1 MLRIRG
7 PVSSILHHTE
17 PNNRMSLVNSRSTT
31 KNLTNKLSYRA
42 DVDGLRAV
50 AVLAV
55 IASHLP
61 ENFLPSGFLG
71 VDVFFAISGF
81 VVTASLLGQRRTQL
95 SQLYVGFLARRIKRL
110 MPALTLC
117 VAVTGFVVLA
127 TDPFPRHSI
136 QTGLAALFGFANIVL
151 FFFELDYFSPSSMF
165 NAFTHTW
172 SLGVEEQFYVVF
184 PMFAW
189 LFYFRTQRVSFK
201 ALAVAMILGGLV
213 SVVMFAWLY
222 EEHQAAAFF
231 LMPARIWELGIGA
244 LVFLASR
251 HRQSARLQGALR
263 RLSPFVLIALIMCFF
278 TPESYAMPATL
289 AAVGLTGLLLATDD
303 DRSLAAR
310 LLTLPPV
317 IYIGRISY
325 SLYLWHWPIIAL
337 GPIVLATSWRSSA
350 LYVVA
355 TAIAAVISF
364 HWVEKPLRY
373 RTWTSS
379 RARDIG
385 LGLACNLVLGIA
397 LLATMARTDA
407 TSDATTAAVHP
418 PSYLPVISSGKVH
431 VLTCVLDG
439 GSRTFKPDT
448 VSNCTVTPKPGSE
461 MPTIWAMGD
470 SHTGHLQGL
479 LYELHEKLGVGVHV
493 VETPGWSFPLPAG
506 KQFAPREKVFNEIYS
521 RFKPGDIVLVS
532 RLYLSR
538 SLPYAIEEL
547 RPWLYNVSRLAED
560 LAEKGMKLVI
570 TGPPPIFP
578 YRDIRECNLDERER
592 CRLERAAIAPLI
604 DQVME
609 KLTQVETSHT
619 NVAVFNIFE
628 SVCPADEEYCY
639 PDNGRSFLYRD
650 KDHFNSLGSQ
660 LLTEPFVDML
670 RSSGT
675 LAHGK

>member
-1 MLRIRG
+1 MLRMRSLA
-7 PVSSILHHTE
+7 SSILQHTE
-17 PNNRMSLVNSRSTT
+17 PNNRMSLANSYSTT
-31 KNLTNKLSYRA
+31 KTLTNKLSYRA

-61 ENFLPSGFLG
+61 EKFLPSGFLG

-81 VVTASLLGQRRTQL
+81 VVTSSLLNQRRTGL
-95 SQLYVGFLARRIKRL
+95 SHLYLGFLARRIKRL

-117 VAVTGFVVLA
+117 VAVTSVVVLA

-151 FFFELDYFSPSSMF
+151 FFFELDYFSPSSIF

-189 LFYFRTQRVSFK
+189 LFYFRLQSSSFK
-201 ALAVAMILGGLV
+201 ALAGAMIVGGLV

-222 EEHQAAAFF
+222 DEHQAAAFF
-231 LMPARIWELGIGA
+231 LMPTRIWELGVGA

-251 HRQSARLQGALR
+251 HTQSARLREALR
-263 RLSPFVLIALIMCFF
+263 RLSPFALAALIVCFF
-278 TPESYAMPATL
+278 APESYAMPVTL
-289 AAVGLTGLLLATDD
+289 VAVGLTGLLLATDD
-303 DRSLAAR
+303 RSPAAR
-310 LLTLPPV
+310 LLMLRPV
-317 IYIGRISY
+317 VYVGQISY

-337 GPIVLATSWRSSA
+337 GPIVLATTWRSSA
-350 LYVVA
+350 VYVVA

-373 RTWTSS
+373 RTWTT
-379 RARDIG
+379 RRVRDIG
-385 LGLACNLVLGIA
+385 LGLACNLVLGAIVLFA
-397 LLATMARTDA
+397 MIRTDA
-407 TSDATTAAVHP
+407 AFEATTAALHP
-418 PSYLPVISSGKVH
+418 PPYLPVIPSGKSH

-439 GSRTFKPDT
+439 GSRTFEPDT
-448 VSNCTVTPKPGSE
+448 VSNCTVAPKPGSG
-461 MPTIWAMGD
+461 MPTIWTMGD
-470 SHTGHLQGL
+470 SHSGHMQGM
-479 LYELHEKLGVGVHV
+479 LYELHARLGVGVHL
-493 VETPGWSFPLPAG
+493 VETPGWSFPFEPG
-506 KQFAPREKVFNEIYS
+506 KEFAPRKQVFS
-521 RFKPGDIVLVS
+521 RISQEFKPGDIVLVS
-532 RLYLSR
+532 RLYISR
-538 SLPYAIEEL
+538 SLPHTVIEV

-560 LAEKGMKLVI
+560 LARKEVNLVL

-578 YRDIRECNLDERER
+578 YNDIRECSLNERGS
-592 CRLERAAIAPLI
+592 CRLERAAFAPLV
-604 DQVME
+604 DQVI
-609 KLTQVETSHT
+609 KLLTELETSNR

-639 PDNGRSFLYRD
+639 PDNGSSFLYRD
-650 KDHFNSLGSQ
+650 KDHFNSLGSK
-660 LLTEPFVDML
+660 LLAEPFVDML

-675 LAHGK
+675 LTPGR

>member
-1 MLRIRG
+1 
-7 PVSSILHHTE
+7 
-17 PNNRMSLVNSRSTT
+17 
-31 KNLTNKLSYRA
+31 LTNNLSYRT
-42 DVDGLRAV
+42 DIDGLRAI

-61 ENFLPSGFLG
+61 EKFLPSGFLG

-81 VVTASLLGQRRTQL
+81 VVTASLLRQRRTKL
-95 SQLYVGFLARRIKRL
+95 PQLYVGFLARRIRRL

-136 QTGLAALFGFANIVL
+136 QTGLAALFGFANVVL
-151 FFFELDYFSPSSMF
+151 FFFELDYFSPSSIF

-189 LFYFRTQRVSFK
+189 LFYFRTQGDSFK
-201 ALAVAMILGGLV
+201 ALAVAISLGGLV
-213 SVVMFAWLY
+213 SVALFAWLY

-231 LMPARIWELGIGA
+231 LMPTRIWELGIGA

-251 HRQSARLQGALR
+251 RTQSGQLQRVLR
-263 RLSPFVLIALIMCFF
+263 HLSPFALVALVACFF
-278 TPESYAMPATL
+278 APEDYAVPATL
-289 AAVGLTGLLLATDD
+289 AAVSLTGLLLASD
-303 DRSLAAR
+303 DRSPAAR

-317 IYIGRISY
+317 MYVGRISY

-364 HWVEKPLRY
+364 HWVETPLRY
-373 RTWTSS
+373 RVWTT
-379 RARDIG
+379 RRGGDIV
-385 LGLACNLVLGIA
+385 LGLVGNFILAGA
-397 LLATMARTDA
+397 LLFSMAGTD
-407 TSDATTAAVHP
+407 SSSESGTAVLHP
-418 PSYLPVISSGKVH
+418 PSYLPVIPSGKSH

-448 VSNCTVTPKPGSE
+448 IENCTMPPKLSSG

-470 SHTGHLQGL
+470 SHSGHLQAM
-479 LYELHEKLGVGVHV
+479 LYELHDRLGVGVHL
-493 VETPGWSFPLPAG
+493 VETPGWSFPFPAG
-506 KQFAPREKVFNEIYS
+506 KEFAPRKMVWSEIYPM
-521 RFKPGDIVLVS
+521 FKPGDIVLLA
-532 RLYLSR
+532 RLYISR
-538 SLPYAIEEL
+538 PLPHTVGEL

-560 LAEKGMKLVI
+560 LASKEVSLVI

-578 YRDIRECNLDERER
+578 YDDIRECNLDEKES
-592 CRLERAAIAPLI
+592 CRLERRAFAPLV

-609 KLTQVETSHT
+609 LLTDLETR
-619 NVAVFNIFE
+619 NGNIAVFDIFN

-639 PDNGRSFLYRD
+639 SDNGRSFLYRD
-650 KDHFNSLGSQ
+650 KDHFNSLGSK
-660 LLTEPFVDML
+660 LLAEPFVDLL
-670 RSSGT
+670 RSSDMIT
-675 LAHGK
+675 HGK